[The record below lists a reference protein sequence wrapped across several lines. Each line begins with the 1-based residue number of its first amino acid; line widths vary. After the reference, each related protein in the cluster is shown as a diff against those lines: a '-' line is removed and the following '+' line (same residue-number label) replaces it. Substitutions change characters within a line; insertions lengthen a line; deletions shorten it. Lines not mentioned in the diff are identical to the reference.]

1 MNNLK
6 QSLLILLTFFVI
18 SCNQQEP
25 VSKEADST
33 QELTQAPAEVMA
45 DTSMNE
51 ASNSNVNSRDA
62 KKQSAEPEKVAESCQ
77 LILGWD
83 PWEPYQYLTPDNQV
97 KGLEIELIQSM
108 AKQVNCNV
116 TFEQGEW
123 MVLLEK
129 LKLGEIDMLGGASKT
144 ETREVFAHFSDAYR
158 HESFVL
164 YLLTENQEN
173 YVEKSIYELMDE
185 KFRLGITEDYI
196 YGDAIAGIQD
206 KESYQAQIVT
216 VPVTEVNYYNLIQ
229 GNIDG
234 FLEDPFV
241 AGYTIK
247 RKGLSSKIVA
257 SGIKVHSGDVSI
269 MFSKTSVKPEM
280 VEKFN
285 IALDDIKD
293 SGEYQKI
300 LGKYSH

>member
-33 QELTQAPAEVMA
+33 QELTQVPAEVMA

-51 ASNSNVNSRDA
+51 ASNSDA
-62 KKQSAEPEKVAESCQ
+62 KEQSAKQEKVTESCE

-108 AKQVNCNV
+108 AKQINCHV
-116 TFEQGEW
+116 KFEQGEW

-129 LKLGEIDMLGGASKT
+129 LKSGEIDMLGGASKT
-144 ETREVFAHFSDAYR
+144 DTREVFAHFSDTYR

-164 YLLTENQEN
+164 YLLTENQE
-173 YVEKSIYELMDE
+173 KLC
-185 KFRLGITEDYI
+185 
-196 YGDAIAGIQD
+196 
-206 KESYQAQIVT
+206 
-216 VPVTEVNYYNLIQ
+216 
-229 GNIDG
+229 
-234 FLEDPFV
+234 
-241 AGYTIK
+241 
-247 RKGLSSKIVA
+247 
-257 SGIKVHSGDVSI
+257 
-269 MFSKTSVKPEM
+269 
-280 VEKFN
+280 
-285 IALDDIKD
+285 
-293 SGEYQKI
+293 
-300 LGKYSH
+300 